1 MSLSGLGGRISKQII
16 LITFVETPEN
26 PIPSMTAPMY
36 LKGNIAT
43 NPKIPPW
50 QKADPTPSRMIRI
63 ETKMSESVKGSI
75 RATKGMI
82 SVMQRIK
89 ENDPTIL
96 IVRLMRFA
104 NYTDTMVRTKL
115 GPLRST
121 PNKNAG
127 SYPGCAS

>member
-1 MSLSGLGGRISKQII
+1 MS
-16 LITFVETPEN
+16 
-26 PIPSMTAPMY
+26 
-36 LKGNIAT
+36 
-43 NPKIPPW
+43 
-50 QKADPTPSRMIRI
+50 D
-63 ETKMSESVKGSI
+63 SVKGSI

-104 NYTDTMVRTKL
+104 NYTDTMVTTKV
-115 GPLRST
+115 GPFWST
-121 PNKNAG
+121 PNKNTG